1 MWRASLFI
9 FLILSGTITAM
20 LVWQWKAYSEQTG
33 RAEEHTVGAT
43 QQITVES
50 LQNELKITQTV
61 TGLIPEKEYRLVI
74 PDSLFKWKCKNG
86 QEEACDS
93 ADENPYTFFSDENQM
108 IFEYVLPINKDKK
121 VFMLNDWTVSIP
133 GVKVES
139 SLITISDFFRRKGS
153 WAAGVPLKA
162 HKEMKHI
169 DYYIFEGS
177 GNTPSLYWQ
186 QGSLEK
192 KRTNTVDIFSE
203 KQSLN
208 LNFEKLNNLGEIPYL
223 SVVLTDY
230 HQESYGKGILIAGT
244 NTKKEK
250 LEKMLII
257 QAFEK
262 KFGYLPLKEDWLID
276 ALATHAVE
284 QKAGTEKGN
293 WIFREL
299 EKELAEDELE
309 VFFQYIHMEE
319 SLNTEKL
326 DKQLSDLKGHSTR
339 FFTVNKELNAPF
351 VPLYFDDAKK
361 VFISGKEQKGLKLIH
376 KNGKKLLPFKA
387 AMEALGFDVRILS
400 GEETMLLAKG
410 NNSYRFYLNRN
421 VFIYNEEDY
430 GLLESPLTDLNGT
443 AFIEIQWLQ
452 SLFDVSIEEWD
463 DEIKLTGGP
472 K

>member
-9 FLILSGTITAM
+9 FLILSGTITGM

-33 RAEEHTVGAT
+33 RAEEHTLRAT
-43 QQITVES
+43 QQINVES

-61 TGLIPEKEYRLVI
+61 TGLIPEKEYRLII
-74 PDSLFKWKCKNG
+74 PDSLFQWKCKNG
-86 QEEACDS
+86 QEKACDS
-93 ADENPYTFFSDENQM
+93 ADENPYTFFSNEKM
-108 IFEYVLPINKDKK
+108 IFEYVLPINKDKNA
-121 VFMLNDWTVSIP
+121 FMLNDWTVSIS
-133 GVKVES
+133 GVEIES
-139 SLITISDFFRRKGS
+139 SLITISDSFRRKGS

-162 HKEMKHI
+162 QKKMKHI
-169 DYYIFEGS
+169 DYYIFEGRE
-177 GNTPSLYWQ
+177 NTPSLYWQ
-186 QGSLEK
+186 QGDLVK
-192 KRTNTVDIFSE
+192 KRTNTVDIYSE
-203 KQSLN
+203 NQSLN

-223 SVVLTDY
+223 SVVLTDHY
-230 HQESYGKGILIAGT
+230 QESYGRGILIAGT

-276 ALATHAVE
+276 ALASHAVE

-293 WIFREL
+293 RIFKEL
-299 EKELAEDELE
+299 EKELAEDELK
-309 VFFQYIHMEE
+309 VFFQDINMEE

-339 FFTVNKELNAPF
+339 FFTVNKDLDAPF
-351 VPLYFDDAKK
+351 VPLYFDDGKK
-361 VFISGKEQKGLKLIH
+361 VFISGKEQKGFKLIH

-430 GLLESPLTDLNGT
+430 GLLENPLTVLNGT

-463 DEIKLTGGP
+463 HKIKLTAAP